1 VLKLGKDQTFFD
13 LLESQAKTAVRAA
26 ETFAT
31 LVADLKNV
39 RIHTDKLQAIE
50 NEGDEFTHKL
60 QNKLSGTFIT
70 PLDHEDMSE
79 LSHLLDD
86 VTDCIEA
93 VGARIEMYKLTECR
107 PDIIPFAA
115 NLLDVTKVT
124 SEAVAEL
131 RSQFQKS
138 ATIADVLV
146 RVHTL
151 ENESDRQYR
160 AALTKLF
167 DEVTDPIAI
176 LKWKEVYDRV
186 EYAIDRCESIANLIE
201 NMTVKYA

>member
-1 VLKLGKDQTFFD
+1 
-13 LLESQAKTAVRAA
+13 
-26 ETFAT
+26 
-31 LVADLKNV
+31 
-39 RIHTDKLQAIE
+39 
-50 NEGDEFTHKL
+50 
-60 QNKLSGTFIT
+60 
-70 PLDHEDMSE
+70 MSI
-79 LSHLLDD
+79 
-86 VTDCIEA
+86 IEA
-93 VGARIEMYKLTECR
+93 VGARIEMYKLTESR

-124 SEAVAEL
+124 EEAVAEL

-138 ATIADVLV
+138 DTIAGVLV

-167 DEVTDPIAI
+167 DEVTDPISI

-186 EYAIDRCESIANLIE
+186 EFAIDRCESIANLVE

>member
-1 VLKLGKDQTFFD
+1 MLKLGKDHTFFD

-26 ETFAT
+26 EVFSA
-31 LVADLKNV
+31 LVLDLKNV
-39 RIHTDKLQAIE
+39 KTHTDKLIAIE
-50 NEGDEFTHKL
+50 NEGDDFTHKL
-60 QNKLSGTFIT
+60 QTKLSGAFIT
-70 PLDHEDMSE
+70 PLDHEDLSE

-93 VGARIEMYKLTECR
+93 VGARIEMYKLTESR

-124 SEAVAEL
+124 EEAVAEL

-138 ATIADVLV
+138 DTIAGVLV

-167 DEVTDPIAI
+167 DEVTDPISI

-186 EYAIDRCESIANLIE
+186 EFAIDRCESIANLVE

>member
-1 VLKLGKDQTFFD
+1 MLKLGKDAAFFD

-26 ETFAT
+26 ETFCG
-31 LVADLKNV
+31 LVQDLSKV
-39 RIHTDKLQAIE
+39 KEYTDALQKIE
-50 NEGDEFTHKL
+50 NEGDDFTHRL
-60 QNKLSGTFIT
+60 QNKLSGAFIT
-70 PLDHEDMSE
+70 PLDHEDLSG

-107 PDIIPFAA
+107 PDLIPFAA

-124 SEAVAEL
+124 ASAVDEL
-131 RSQFQKS
+131 AHQFQRS
-138 ATIADVLV
+138 PTLVATLV
-146 RVHTL
+146 QIHTL

-160 AALTKLF
+160 AAVTKMF

-186 EYAIDRCESIANLIE
+186 EFAIDTCESIANVIE
-201 NMTVKYA
+201 NMIVKYA